1 MDDQSMALG
10 KTGGTVPGTTATR
23 AKFKLEF
30 FLLMRMA
37 GRMDDARDAVQGCM
51 DLLDQLISEGH

>member
-1 MDDQSMALG
+1 MDEQSIALG
-10 KTGGTVPGTTATR
+10 KTGGTVPGTLATR

-37 GRMDDARDAVQGCM
+37 GRMDDARDAVQDCYA
-51 DLLDQLISEGH
+51 LLDQLIAEGN